1 MQEQRG
7 RAALAIWGAINLL
20 FLCSSVLFLRSA
32 PELGSSAQLLLNCLC
47 ADYSRGV
54 AWERGRLHS
63 GVRTLS

>member
-7 RAALAIWGAINLL
+7 RAALAIWGTISLL
-20 FLCSSVLFLRSA
+20 FLWSA
-32 PELGSSAQLLLNCLC
+32 PELGSSTQLLLNCLC
-47 ADYSRGV
+47 SDYYQV